1 ALVAAALFLATAMQI
16 TQLHKRLALIVLSVA
31 GNKTSRIVI
40 GTIFLA
46 IFLAFFVPSAT
57 ARAGAVIPILLGMIT
72 AFGVAKQ
79 SKLAGLLFITA
90 VQSDYI
96 WHHCIK
102 TAVEQT

>member
-1 ALVAAALFLATAMQI
+1 MQI

-40 GTIFLA
+40 GTILVA

-57 ARAGAVIPILLGMIT
+57 ARAGAVILLLGMIT

-79 SKLAGLLFITA
+79 SKLAGLLVITA
-90 VQSDYI
+90 VQAVSI
-96 WHHCIK
+96 WNIGIK
-102 TAVEQT
+102 LQLHKTLSQLTL